1 MFWGGIFYSGHIE
14 LVALPGARLTAT
26 RYTPYVLEPHVMPY
40 GAYIGLN
47 FTYMHDNARPQIAHI
62 VQQYLEEVEI
72 PLLPRQ
78 PGGPT

>member
-1 MFWGGIFYSGHIE
+1 
-14 LVALPGARLTAT
+14 
-26 RYTPYVLEPHVMPY
+26 MPY

-47 FTYMHDNARPQIAHI
+47 FTYMHDNAPPQIAHI